1 MIRDFALIM
10 LGVAIQ
16 LFVNYLVFIFWEKYD
31 SNR

>member
-16 LFVNYLVFIFWEKYD
+16 LFVNYLIFTFWGKK
-31 SNR
+31 